1 MSDDLMKSILQ
12 NLNSTYSDDFKKLF
26 MEEVPKITQEM
37 IEQEKQVILQNY
49 KEMMGKVVKN
59 FAHYHFYK
67 NLFEDKILDGMSI
80 DELKKK
86 LNLDNDLSEEVI
98 SDIANKTISESAKSV
113 KEESIIEQKQEV
125 EKIIPQKPVITEEI
139 RKNDIHNPD
148 KVKNPNMPSIEQIME
163 NLQKENEEW
172 ALNHELNNHIPT
184 AEEQTVLDSI
194 NNIDNMDEIPESQ
207 DLSKGPDTPESE
219 DLSDT
224 LLADKQELS
233 DEVKSKG
240 SEYYNKLAQTHNY
253 VNIVNNY
260 KVRLEYFKEREAQGI
275 FRDPF
280 KLYEE
285 DYADVEIPPNLL
297 EHNNP
302 QTPVPYSNES
312 VDLPIVD
319 LDVEFL
325 KAVDTSVWAYINY
338 YNYTAKKKSDPI
350 MTEIE
355 MKFDFKKSREVI
367 YCGMN
372 ALKHLYGEDL
382 TGYYQPFVD
391 ALRRYYIRL
400 FRTSK
405 YDKSQIESIIMK
417 LIQDMAPV
425 SYYDDPEAI
434 NKWDMDG
441 AVKKID
447 GMSVNNP
454 PVKVIDRID

>member
-1 MSDDLMKSILQ
+1 MSDDLMKSMLQ
-12 NLNSTYSDDFKKLF
+12 NLNSTYSDDFEKLF
-26 MEEVPKITQEM
+26 MEEASKITKEM
-37 IEQEKQVILQNY
+37 IEQEKQAILQNY
-49 KEMMGKVVKN
+49 KEMMEKVVKN

-67 NLFEDKILDGMSI
+67 NLFENKTLDGMSTEEI
-80 DELKKK
+80 KKN
-86 LNLDNDLSEEVI
+86 LNLDDDI
-98 SDIANKTISESAKSV
+98 SDKVLSGIANKTVSEPVKSV
-113 KEESIIEQKQEV
+113 KEESVLEHKQEV
-125 EKIIPQKPVITEEI
+125 EKVVPQKPVITEEI
-139 RKNDIHNPD
+139 RKNDLHNPD

-184 AEEQTVLDSI
+184 AEEQAVLDSI
-194 NNIDNMDEIPESQ
+194 NNIDEMDEIPESE
-207 DLSKGPDTPESE
+207 DLSKGPDIVKTE
-219 DLSDT
+219 DLNTNSQVVR
-224 LLADKQELS
+224 QELS

-240 SEYYNKLAQTHNY
+240 SEYYSKLVQTHNY
-253 VNIVNNY
+253 VNIVNDY
-260 KVRLEYFKEREAQGI
+260 KVRFEYFKEREAQGI

-297 EHNNP
+297 EHNDP
-302 QTPVPYSNES
+302 QTPVPYSNEP

-319 LDVEFL
+319 LDVEYL
-325 KAVDTSVWAYINY
+325 KAVDKSVWAYINH
-338 YNYTAKKKSDPI
+338 YNYAAKKKSDPI

>member
-1 MSDDLMKSILQ
+1 MSDDLMKSMLQ
-12 NLNSTYSDDFKKLF
+12 NLNSTYSDDFEKLF
-26 MEEVPKITQEM
+26 IEEASKITKEM
-37 IEQEKQVILQNY
+37 IEQEKQAILQNY
-49 KEMMGKVVKN
+49 KEMMEKVVKN

-67 NLFEDKILDGMSI
+67 NLFENKTLDGMSTEEI
-80 DELKKK
+80 KKN
-86 LNLDNDLSEEVI
+86 LNLDDDI
-98 SDIANKTISESAKSV
+98 SDKVLSGIANKTVSEPVKSV
-113 KEESIIEQKQEV
+113 KEESVLEHKQEV
-125 EKIIPQKPVITEEI
+125 EKVVPQKPVITEEI
-139 RKNDIHNPD
+139 RKNDLHNPD

-184 AEEQTVLDSI
+184 AEEQAVLDSI
-194 NNIDNMDEIPESQ
+194 NNIDEMDEIPESE
-207 DLSKGPDTPESE
+207 DLSKGPDIVKTE
-219 DLSDT
+219 DLNTNSQVVR
-224 LLADKQELS
+224 QELS

-240 SEYYNKLAQTHNY
+240 SEYYSKLVQTHNY
-253 VNIVNNY
+253 VNIVNDY
-260 KVRLEYFKEREAQGI
+260 KVRFEYFKEREAQGI

-319 LDVEFL
+319 LDVEYL
-325 KAVDTSVWAYINY
+325 KAVDTSVWAYINH
-338 YNYTAKKKSDPI
+338 YNYAAKKKSDPI